1 MLILPLHKQE
11 ERRSILERK
20 RHLLLLIA
28 QYLSDHGL
36 GNTVEILAKE
46 SSLLASTRREF
57 ALCDNIDLESM
68 YLDYISHH
76 QLKFGRMPKI
86 TKRLDGPNIL
96 AAATTPSDQ
105 PEAESSINTNETPS
119 APIQPFTFKKPYS
132 TVPSVR
138 RRQQQFQ
145 QRAHSNALRSDVQ
158 LANEKLNGLDKS
170 LIVSQCLTGGGQHT
184 IDDVEDVTLTSTEHF
199 ETLPLLRHHP
209 HFSTEWSAMADQ
221 ICRDIVDGC
230 KLNAG
235 WATVKGHAAAKEM
248 LNESVLMPLQYPQLF
263 GGGGGGDKLGL
274 RPWKCILLH
283 GPPGTGKTSLAR
295 ALCKEAA
302 GRATFFNVAAS
313 SMVSRWRGD
322 SEKLARVSDCLTW
335 NSILAR
341 NNSAYNP
348 RRFCSMW
355 PNITHRR
362 LCSST
367 RSRV

>member
-1 MLILPLHKQE
+1 MEVSAIGKDLNNTFYRNHPLCKQE

-20 RHLLLLIA
+20 RHLLLLIS

-36 GNTVEILAKE
+36 CNTVDILAKE
-46 SSLLASTRREF
+46 SSLLATTRREVV
-57 ALCDNIDLESM
+57 LCDNVDLESM
-68 YLDYISHH
+68 YLDYVSHH

-86 TKRLDGPNIL
+86 AKRLEL
-96 AAATTPSDQ
+96 SLTATAAAASTSAEQ
-105 PEAESSINTNETPS
+105 PENDITTTETPL
-119 APIQPFTFKKPYS
+119 FTFKKPYS
-132 TVPSVR
+132 TIPSVR
-138 RRQQQFQ
+138 RRQQQSQ

-158 LANEKLNGLDKS
+158 LASEKINALDRT
-170 LIVSQCLTGGGQHT
+170 LIVSQCQPCGQPSV
-184 IDDVEDVTLTSTEHF
+184 DNVEEDVPTLTSTEHF
-199 ETLPLLRHHP
+199 ATLPLLRHHP

-235 WATVKGHAAAKEM
+235 WTSVKGHAAAKEM
-248 LNESVLMPLQYPQLF
+248 LSDSVLMPLRYPQLF
-263 GGGGGGDKLGL
+263 GGGVGGDGRWL

-322 SEKLARVSDCLTW
+322 SEKLARVSD
-335 NSILAR
+335 
-341 NNSAYNP
+341 
-348 RRFCSMW
+348 
-355 PNITHRR
+355 
-362 LCSST
+362 
-367 RSRV
+367 